1 MSPAKTS
8 GAPEP
13 DLVVAS
19 SSASAT
25 DTHDSSEVSVA
36 ELAAENPAHEIARQP
51 QQEPPP
57 EPSLVDQSKALVA
70 RIQRT
75 RPVRAIKRYGDN
87 RGALIAGG
95 MAYISLFSVGAALV
109 VGFTLLNTFLAS
121 QPELKDSVI
130 AETAKSLPGLLTVDG
145 KEGLVSPEALF
156 KSDIWS
162 PAALISLAVALWTGS
177 GWLNAVRE
185 GIRAMFRFPVD
196 EAFFLR
202 KKVKDFGIMAIIGT
216 LVLLSAMTGTVVN
229 SAADAILAS
238 LGLAD
243 STVGRVVLPFLA
255 FVVMV
260 VLDTV
265 VLVVLLR
272 LLAGIKVPWQIY
284 VQGACFGAVLLALLK
299 TFSSTLLGQAGGS
312 NPVLAG
318 SAILIGLV
326 VWLNLTARVTLA
338 AAAWAA
344 ESALDAGVEAVVEA
358 NYGPLRRQP
367 SADYDDPIGPL
378 PAPIMPAGRR
388 PIDKFTLGAGVVLG
402 AAVLTGVRA
411 VRSLKGKPET
421 DDH

>member
-1 MSPAKTS
+1 MSPVKSADT
-8 GAPEP
+8 PETP
-13 DLVVAS
+13 PANATTGQSVD
-19 SSASAT
+19 SA
-25 DTHDSSEVSVA
+25 EVTVA
-36 ELAAENPAHEIARQP
+36 ELAAANPAAEIA
-51 QQEPPP
+51 
-57 EPSLVDQSKALVA
+57 A
-70 RIQRT
+70 QRT
-75 RPVRAIKRYGDN
+75 PQPPVEKTFVKRCLELANRVQQTRPMRAIKRYGDN

-109 VGFTLLNTFLAS
+109 VGFTILNTVLAS
-121 QPELKDSVI
+121 YPDLKQSVI
-130 AETAKSLPGLLTVDG
+130 DETAKSLPGLLSVDG
-145 KEGLVSPEALF
+145 KEGLVEPEDLF
-156 KSDIWS
+156 KTDIWS

-202 KKVKDFGIMAIIGT
+202 KKIKDVGIMSIIGA
-216 LVLLSAMTGTVVN
+216 LVLISALTGTVVN
-229 SAADAILAS
+229 SAAGQILSAVNLDGS
-238 LGLAD
+238 AFGAFL
-243 STVGRVVLPFLA
+243 LPVLA

-260 VLDTV
+260 ALDTV

-299 TFSSTLLGQAGGS
+299 TFSALLLAQAGGS

-318 SAILIGLV
+318 SAVLIGLV

-344 ESALDAGVEAVVEA
+344 ESALDAGVDAVVEA
-358 NYGPLRRQP
+358 NFGRFRNQRA
-367 SADYDDPIGPL
+367 ADHDEPIGPL

-411 VRSLKGKPET
+411 IRTINGKPDT

>member
-1 MSPAKTS
+1 MSPAKTPGIS
-8 GAPEP
+8 EP
-13 DLVVAS
+13 GVPNDLQVVGNS
-19 SSASAT
+19 QT
-25 DTHDSSEVSVA
+25 TQPGDVSVA
-36 ELAAENPAHEIARQP
+36 ELAAQNPAHEMAAKSQDEP
-51 QQEPPP
+51 QAPP
-57 EPSLVDQSKALVA
+57 SWLDQSKALAA

-75 RPVRAIKRYGDN
+75 RPMRAIKRYGDN

-109 VGFTLLNTFLAS
+109 VGFTIMNTFLAS
-121 QPELKDSVI
+121 QPELKESVI

-156 KSDIWS
+156 KADIWS

-202 KKVKDFGIMAIIGT
+202 KKVKDVGIMAIIGT
-216 LVLLSAMTGTVVN
+216 LVLLSALTGTVVN
-229 SAADAILAS
+229 SAADAILGS
-238 LGLAD
+238 LGLED
-243 STVGRVVLPFLA
+243 SSVGRVVLPLMA

-260 VLDTV
+260 ALDTV

-338 AAAWAA
+338 SAAWAA
-344 ESALDAGVEAVVEA
+344 ESALDAGVAAVVEA
-358 NYGPLRRQP
+358 NHGGVRRQP
-367 SADYDDPIGPL
+367 AADHDEPIGPL

-411 VRSLKGKPET
+411 VRTLNGKPDT